1 MYLFYFSFIAT
12 VVLCETRQGE
22 FLSFLFQD
30 QKLHS
35 DHKNWTDRP
44 RQQASKVGQ
53 CNWCLIINKN

>member
-35 DHKNWTDRP
+35 DHKN
-44 RQQASKVGQ
+44 
-53 CNWCLIINKN
+53 